1 MRRDGIHVACHQVE
15 RAEYTRA
22 VILIVGGM
30 GFIGMNTA
38 LRLAD
43 VGEKLVIA
51 QHSAH
56 RVPEPLQD
64 KVGGQVFTARMDV
77 ANAYEVFDVV
87 RRHQVDS
94 IINLMAPPARSVS
107 TLADYQLYTL
117 GLQNVLE
124 AARVFGMRRVSLGSS
139 VGVYNGLPSG
149 PFREDIGLPVQS
161 PTQVA
166 AFKKGMEMHAHFYAA
181 QTKLDV
187 IALRIGSIYGP
198 RYYSMHNP
206 ISRICHA
213 AAKNGTP
220 DFADRPDGRIFEDD
234 QADWTAVQDVARGI
248 QLLHTAERLPHRV
261 YNIAS
266 GRASS
271 NKDVV
276 QAAQKAVSGWKC
288 DVLKPG
294 RTPGNAVNPA
304 TDLSRIKT
312 DVGYE
317 PEHTLESGIAAY
329 IDWLRT
335 NPQ

>member
-1 MRRDGIHVACHQVE
+1 MV
-15 RAEYTRA
+15 

-38 LRLAD
+38 LRLCE
-43 VGEKLVIA
+43 VGEKIVIA

-56 RVPEPLQD
+56 RIPDPLKD
-64 KVGGQVFTARMDV
+64 KVGSQVFTARMDV

-107 TLADYQLYTL
+107 TQADYQLYTA

-124 AARVFGMRRVSLGSS
+124 AARVFGLRRVSFGSS
-139 VGVYNGLPSG
+139 VGVYNGLPTG
-149 PFREDIGLPVQS
+149 PFREDVGLPVHS
-161 PTQVA
+161 STQVS
-166 AFKKGMEMHAHFYAA
+166 AFKKGMEMHAHYYASQA
-181 QTKLDV
+181 KLDV
-187 IALRIGSIYGP
+187 VALRIGSIYGP
-198 RYYSMHNP
+198 LYYSMHNP
-206 ISRICHA
+206 ISRLCHA
-213 AAKNGTP
+213 AVKNLEP
-220 DFADRPDGRIFEDD
+220 DFRDRPDGKIFEDD
-234 QADWTAVQDVARGI
+234 QADWTYVKDVARGI
-248 QLLHTAERLPHRV
+248 QMLHTAARLSHRV
-261 YNIAS
+261 YNIGS

-276 QAAQKAVSGWKC
+276 EALLKAVPDAKC
-288 DVLKPG
+288 AVLKPG
-294 RTPGNAVNPA
+294 RTPGTSLDPA

-317 PEHTLESGIAAY
+317 PEHTLETGIAAY
-329 IDWLRT
+329 LDWLRK